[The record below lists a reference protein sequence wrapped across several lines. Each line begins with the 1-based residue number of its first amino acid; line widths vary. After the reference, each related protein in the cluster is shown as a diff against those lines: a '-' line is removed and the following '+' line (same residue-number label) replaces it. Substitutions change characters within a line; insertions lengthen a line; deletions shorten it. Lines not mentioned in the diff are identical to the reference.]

1 MYFRNKNFYMK
12 SNIKIAPSILAS
24 NFSKLNDEVISIDN
38 AGADFIHL
46 DIMDGHFVPNLT
58 FGPPIIKSLRNL
70 TKLPFDV
77 HLMVSNPDT
86 LLDEYVNA
94 GANII
99 TVHVEACNH
108 LARTLNYIKSKG
120 CKAGVAINPHTDIQ
134 FIENVI
140 EDLDLILIMTVNP
153 GFGGQKFIKSMFKK
167 ISLVKEIISSRD
179 IFLEVDGGITKENSK
194 EVINAGANVLVAG
207 TSVFK
212 TNQKTTYKMNIDSLR
227 C

>member
-1 MYFRNKNFYMK
+1 MN

-58 FGPPIIKSLRNL
+58 FGPPIIKSVRNL

-108 LARTLNYIKSKG
+108 LARTLHYIKSKG

-153 GFGGQKFIKSMFKK
+153 GFGGQKFIKSMVKK

-194 EVINAGANVLVAG
+194 EVIDAGANVLVAG

-227 C
+227 G

>member
-1 MYFRNKNFYMK
+1 MN

-58 FGPPIIKSLRNL
+58 FGPPIIKSVRNL

-86 LLDEYVNA
+86 LLDEYVYA

-108 LARTLNYIKSKG
+108 LARTLHYIKSKG

-153 GFGGQKFIKSMFKK
+153 GFGGQKFIKSMVKK

-194 EVINAGANVLVAG
+194 EVIDAGANVLVAG

-227 C
+227 G

>member
-1 MYFRNKNFYMK
+1 MN

-58 FGPPIIKSLRNL
+58 FGPPIIKSVRNL

-86 LLDEYVNA
+86 LLDEYVYA

-108 LARTLNYIKSKG
+108 LARTLHYIKSKG

-153 GFGGQKFIKSMFKK
+153 GFGGQKFIKSMVKK

-194 EVINAGANVLVAG
+194 EVIDAGANVLVAG

-212 TNQKTTYKMNIDSLR
+212 TNQKTTYKMNIDTLR
-227 C
+227 G

>member
-1 MYFRNKNFYMK
+1 MK
-12 SNIKIAPSILAS
+12 RNIKIAPSILAC
-24 NFSKLNDEVISIDN
+24 NFSKLNDEVLNIEK

-58 FGPPIIKSLRNL
+58 FGPPVIKSLRHL

-77 HLMVSNPDT
+77 HLMVSNPDV

-140 EDLDLILIMTVNP
+140 EDLDLILVMTVNP
-153 GFGGQKFIKSMFKK
+153 GFGGQKFINSMVKK
-167 ISLVKEIISSRD
+167 ISLVKKIISNRD
-179 IFLEVDGGITKENSK
+179 IFLEVDGGITKKNSK
-194 EVINAGANVLVAG
+194 VVINAGANVLVAG

-212 TNQKTTYKMNIDSLR
+212 TNKETTYKMNIDSLR
-227 C
+227 G

>member
-1 MYFRNKNFYMK
+1 MN

-24 NFSKLNDEVISIDN
+24 NFSKLNDEVISIEN

-86 LLDEYVNA
+86 LLDDYVNA

-108 LARTLNYIKSKG
+108 LARTLHYIKSKG

-212 TNQKTTYKMNIDSLR
+212 TNQKTTYKMNIDTLR
-227 C
+227 G

>member
-1 MYFRNKNFYMK
+1 MN

-24 NFSKLNDEVISIDN
+24 NFSKLNDEVISIEN

-108 LARTLNYIKSKG
+108 LARTLHYIKSKG

-153 GFGGQKFIKSMFKK
+153 GFGGQKFIKSMVKK

-212 TNQKTTYKMNIDSLR
+212 TNQKTTYKMNIDALR
-227 C
+227 G

>member
-1 MYFRNKNFYMK
+1 MN

-24 NFSKLNDEVISIDN
+24 NFSKLNDEVISIEN
-38 AGADFIHL
+38 AGADFIQL

-86 LLDEYVNA
+86 LLDDYVNA

-108 LARTLNYIKSKG
+108 LARTLHYIKSKG

-227 C
+227 G

>member
-1 MYFRNKNFYMK
+1 MN

-24 NFSKLNDEVISIDN
+24 NFSKLNDEVISIEN

-86 LLDEYVNA
+86 LLDEYVYA

-108 LARTLNYIKSKG
+108 LARTLHYIKSKG

-153 GFGGQKFIKSMFKK
+153 GFGGQKFIKSMVKK

-194 EVINAGANVLVAG
+194 EVIGAGANVLVAG

-227 C
+227 G

>member
-1 MYFRNKNFYMK
+1 MN

-24 NFSKLNDEVISIDN
+24 NFSKLNDEVISIEN

-86 LLDEYVNA
+86 LLDDYVNA

-108 LARTLNYIKSKG
+108 LARTLHYIKSKG

-167 ISLVKEIISSRD
+167 IFLVKEIISSRD

-227 C
+227 G

>member
-1 MYFRNKNFYMK
+1 MN

-24 NFSKLNDEVISIDN
+24 NFSKLNDEVISIEN

-70 TKLPFDV
+70 TQLPFDV

-86 LLDEYVNA
+86 LLDDYVNA

-108 LARTLNYIKSKG
+108 LARTLHYIKSKG

-153 GFGGQKFIKSMFKK
+153 GFGGQKFIKSMVKK

-227 C
+227 G

>member
-1 MYFRNKNFYMK
+1 MN

-24 NFSKLNDEVISIDN
+24 NFSKLNDEVLSIEK

-46 DIMDGHFVPNLT
+46 DIMDGHFVPNLS

-108 LARTLNYIKSKG
+108 LARTLSYIKSKG
-120 CKAGVAINPHTDIQ
+120 CKAGVAINPHSDIQ

-140 EDLDLILIMTVNP
+140 EDLDLILVMTVNP
-153 GFGGQKFIKSMFKK
+153 GFGGQKFIKSMVKK
-167 ISLVKEIISSRD
+167 ISSVKEIISTRD
-179 IFLEVDGGITKENSK
+179 IFLEVDGGITKGNSK
-194 EVINAGANVLVAG
+194 EVIKAGANVLVAG
-207 TSVFK
+207 TSVFN
-212 TNQKTTYKMNIDSLR
+212 TNQKTTYKMNIDGLR
-227 C
+227 G

>member
-1 MYFRNKNFYMK
+1 MN
-12 SNIKIAPSILAS
+12 SNIKIAPSILAC
-24 NFSKLNDEVISIDN
+24 NFSKLKYEVLSIEK

-58 FGPPIIKSLRNL
+58 FGPPVIKSLRHL

-77 HLMVSNPDT
+77 HLMVSNPDV

-94 GANII
+94 GSNII
-99 TVHVEACNH
+99 TVHVEACND

-140 EDLDLILIMTVNP
+140 EDLDLILVMTVNP
-153 GFGGQKFIKSMFKK
+153 GFGGQKFINSMVKK
-167 ISLVKEIISSRD
+167 ISLVKEIISTRD

-194 EVINAGANVLVAG
+194 VVINAGANVLVAG
-207 TSVFK
+207 TSVFN
-212 TNQKTTYKMNIDSLR
+212 TNKETTYKMNIDSLR
-227 C
+227 G

>member
-1 MYFRNKNFYMK
+1 MN

-24 NFSKLNDEVISIDN
+24 NFSKLNDEVISIEN

-86 LLDEYVNA
+86 LLDDYVNA

-108 LARTLNYIKSKG
+108 LARTLHYIKSKG

-153 GFGGQKFIKSMFKK
+153 GFGGQKFIRSMVKK

-227 C
+227 G

>member
-1 MYFRNKNFYMK
+1 MN

-86 LLDEYVNA
+86 LLDDYVNA

-108 LARTLNYIKSKG
+108 LARTLHYIKSKG

-153 GFGGQKFIKSMFKK
+153 GFGGQKFIKSMVKK

-194 EVINAGANVLVAG
+194 EVIDAGANVLVAG

-227 C
+227 G

>member
-1 MYFRNKNFYMK
+1 MN

-24 NFSKLNDEVISIDN
+24 NFSKLNDEVISIEN

-86 LLDEYVNA
+86 LLDDYVNA

-108 LARTLNYIKSKG
+108 LARTLHYIKSKG

-212 TNQKTTYKMNIDSLR
+212 TNQKTTYKINIDSLR
-227 C
+227 G

>member
-1 MYFRNKNFYMK
+1 MN

-24 NFSKLNDEVISIDN
+24 NFSKLNDEVISIEN

-86 LLDEYVNA
+86 LLDDYINA

-108 LARTLNYIKSKG
+108 LARTLHYIKSKG

-194 EVINAGANVLVAG
+194 EVIDAGANVLVAG

-227 C
+227 G

>member
-1 MYFRNKNFYMK
+1 MN

-24 NFSKLNDEVISIDN
+24 NFSKLNDEVISIEN

-58 FGPPIIKSLRNL
+58 FGPPIIKSVRNL

-86 LLDEYVNA
+86 LLDEYVYA

-108 LARTLNYIKSKG
+108 LARTLHYIKSKG

-194 EVINAGANVLVAG
+194 EVIDAGANVLVAG

-227 C
+227 G

>member
-1 MYFRNKNFYMK
+1 MN

-58 FGPPIIKSLRNL
+58 FGPPIIKSVRNL

-108 LARTLNYIKSKG
+108 LARTLHYIKSKG

-153 GFGGQKFIKSMFKK
+153 GFGGQKFIKSMVKK

-227 C
+227 G

>member
-1 MYFRNKNFYMK
+1 MN

-24 NFSKLNDEVISIDN
+24 NFSKLNDEVISIEN

-77 HLMVSNPDT
+77 HLMVSNPDI
-86 LLDEYVNA
+86 LLDDYVNA

-108 LARTLNYIKSKG
+108 LARTLHYIKSKG

-153 GFGGQKFIKSMFKK
+153 GFGGQKFIKSMVKK

-179 IFLEVDGGITKENSK
+179 IFLEVDGGITKDNSK
-194 EVINAGANVLVAG
+194 EVIDAGANVLVAG

-227 C
+227 G

>member
-1 MYFRNKNFYMK
+1 MN
-12 SNIKIAPSILAS
+12 SNIKIAPSILAC
-24 NFSKLNDEVISIDN
+24 NFSKLKDEVINIEK

-58 FGPPIIKSLRNL
+58 FGPPIIKSLRSL

-77 HLMVSNPDT
+77 HLMVSNPDI
-86 LLDEYVNA
+86 LLDKYINA

-99 TVHVEACNH
+99 SVHVETCNH
-108 LARTLNYIKSKG
+108 LSRTLNYIKSKG

-140 EDLDLILIMTVNP
+140 EDLDLILVMTVNP
-153 GFGGQKFIKSMFKK
+153 GFGGQKFINSMVKK
-167 ISLVKEIISSRD
+167 IFLVKEIISTRD

-194 EVINAGANVLVAG
+194 VVINAGANVLVAG

-212 TNQKTTYKMNIDSLR
+212 TNKETNYKMNIDSLR
-227 C
+227 G

>member
-1 MYFRNKNFYMK
+1 MN

-24 NFSKLNDEVISIDN
+24 NFSKLNVEVLSIEK

-46 DIMDGHFVPNLT
+46 DIMDGHFVPNLS

-77 HLMVSNPDT
+77 HLMVSNPDI
-86 LLDEYVNA
+86 LLDEYVDA

-108 LARTLNYIKSKG
+108 LARTLHYIKSKG
-120 CKAGVAINPHTDIQ
+120 CKAGVAINPHSDIQ

-140 EDLDLILIMTVNP
+140 EDLDLILVMTVNP
-153 GFGGQKFIKSMFKK
+153 GFGGQKFIKSMVKK
-167 ISLVKEIISSRD
+167 ISSVKEIISTRD
-179 IFLEVDGGITKENSK
+179 IFLEVDGGITKGNSK
-194 EVINAGANVLVAG
+194 EVIKAGANVLVAG
-207 TSVFK
+207 TSVFN
-212 TNQKTTYKMNIDSLR
+212 TNQKTTYKMNIDGLR
-227 C
+227 G

>member
-1 MYFRNKNFYMK
+1 MN

-24 NFSKLNDEVISIDN
+24 NFSKLNDEVLSIEK

-46 DIMDGHFVPNLT
+46 DIMDGHFVPNLS

-120 CKAGVAINPHTDIQ
+120 CKAGVAINPHSDIQ

-140 EDLDLILIMTVNP
+140 EDLDLILVMTVNP
-153 GFGGQKFIKSMFKK
+153 GFGGQKFIKSMVKK
-167 ISLVKEIISSRD
+167 ISSVKEIISTRD
-179 IFLEVDGGITKENSK
+179 IFLEVDGGITKGNSK
-194 EVINAGANVLVAG
+194 EVIKAGANVLVAG
-207 TSVFK
+207 TSVFN
-212 TNQKTTYKMNIDSLR
+212 TNQKTTYKMNIDGLR
-227 C
+227 G

>member
-1 MYFRNKNFYMK
+1 MN

-24 NFSKLNDEVISIDN
+24 NFSKLNDEVISIEN

-77 HLMVSNPDT
+77 HLMVSNPDI
-86 LLDEYVNA
+86 LLDDYVNA

-108 LARTLNYIKSKG
+108 LARTLHYIKSKG

-227 C
+227 G

>member
-1 MYFRNKNFYMK
+1 MN

-24 NFSKLNDEVISIDN
+24 NFSKLNDEVISIEN

-86 LLDEYVNA
+86 LLDDYVNA

-108 LARTLNYIKSKG
+108 LARTLHYIKSKG

-194 EVINAGANVLVAG
+194 EVIDAGANVLVAG

-212 TNQKTTYKMNIDSLR
+212 TNQKTTYKMNIDALR
-227 C
+227 G

>member
-1 MYFRNKNFYMK
+1 MN

-58 FGPPIIKSLRNL
+58 FGPPIIKSLRSL

-86 LLDEYVNA
+86 LLGEYVNA

-108 LARTLNYIKSKG
+108 LARTLHCIKSKG

-153 GFGGQKFIKSMFKK
+153 GFSGQKFIRSMVKK
-167 ISLVKEIISSRD
+167 ISLAKEIISSRD

-194 EVINAGANVLVAG
+194 EVIDAGANVLVAG

-212 TNQKTTYKMNIDSLR
+212 TNQKTTYKINIDSLR
-227 C
+227 G

>member
-1 MYFRNKNFYMK
+1 MN

-24 NFSKLNDEVISIDN
+24 NFSKLNDEVISIEN

-46 DIMDGHFVPNLT
+46 DIMDGHFVPNLS

-212 TNQKTTYKMNIDSLR
+212 TNQKTTYKINIDSLR
-227 C
+227 G

>member
-1 MYFRNKNFYMK
+1 MN

-24 NFSKLNDEVISIDN
+24 NFSKLNDEVISIEN

-86 LLDEYVNA
+86 LLDDYVNA

-108 LARTLNYIKSKG
+108 LARTLHYIKSKG

-153 GFGGQKFIKSMFKK
+153 GFGGQKFIRSMVKK
-167 ISLVKEIISSRD
+167 ISLAKEIISSRD

-227 C
+227 G

>member
-1 MYFRNKNFYMK
+1 MN

-24 NFSKLNDEVISIDN
+24 NFSKLNDEVISIEN

-58 FGPPIIKSLRNL
+58 FGPPLIKSLRSL

-86 LLDEYVNA
+86 LLDDYVNA

-108 LARTLNYIKSKG
+108 LARTLHYIKSKG

-153 GFGGQKFIKSMFKK
+153 GFGGQKFIKSMVKK

-194 EVINAGANVLVAG
+194 EVIDAGANVLVAG

-227 C
+227 G

>member
-1 MYFRNKNFYMK
+1 MN

-24 NFSKLNDEVISIDN
+24 NFSKLNDEVISIEN

-86 LLDEYVNA
+86 LLDEYVYA

-108 LARTLNYIKSKG
+108 LARTLHYIKSKG

-153 GFGGQKFIKSMFKK
+153 GFGGQKFIKSMVKK

-212 TNQKTTYKMNIDSLR
+212 TNQKTTYKMNIDTLR
-227 C
+227 G

>member
-1 MYFRNKNFYMK
+1 MN

-86 LLDEYVNA
+86 LLDDYVNA

-108 LARTLNYIKSKG
+108 LARTLHYIKSKG

-227 C
+227 G

>member
-1 MYFRNKNFYMK
+1 MN

-24 NFSKLNDEVISIDN
+24 NFSKLNDEVISIEN

-86 LLDEYVNA
+86 LLDDYVNA

-108 LARTLNYIKSKG
+108 LARTLHYIKSKG

-194 EVINAGANVLVAG
+194 EVIDAGANVLVAG

-227 C
+227 G

>member
-1 MYFRNKNFYMK
+1 MK

-24 NFSKLNDEVISIDN
+24 NFSKLNDEVISIEN

-108 LARTLNYIKSKG
+108 LARTLHYIRSKG

-153 GFGGQKFIKSMFKK
+153 GFGGQKFIKSMVKK

-194 EVINAGANVLVAG
+194 EVIDAGADVLVAG

-212 TNQKTTYKMNIDSLR
+212 TNQKTTYKMNIDTLR
-227 C
+227 G

>member
-1 MYFRNKNFYMK
+1 MN

-24 NFSKLNDEVISIDN
+24 NFSKLNDEVLSIEK

-46 DIMDGHFVPNLT
+46 DIMDGHFVPNLS

-86 LLDEYVNA
+86 LLDDYVNA

-99 TVHVEACNH
+99 TVHVESCNH
-108 LARTLNYIKSKG
+108 LARTLHYIKSKG

-212 TNQKTTYKMNIDSLR
+212 TNQKTTYKMNIDTLR
-227 C
+227 G